1 MITTL
6 YEKLRPFRVIRGALK
21 LIFISIIVIVF
32 FNYFQSNNDEFDGSV
47 MLPYGT
53 KVVAFGDSITYGYKV
68 DRDKTYPGQLA
79 NLLQVEVIN
88 AGKNGELSAQGLRR
102 LPEVLDK
109 YNPQILIICHG
120 GNDILRK
127 KSLYKLKENLINMV
141 KIARKRNIHVVMIGV
156 PTVEL
161 ISLSTAQIYYEV
173 AEELNVPLESD
184 ALEKI
189 LADDSLKVDYV
200 HPNAK
205 GYEIP
210 SNKVANLVTS
220 TFEPSN

>member
-1 MITTL
+1 
-6 YEKLRPFRVIRGALK
+6 
-21 LIFISIIVIVF
+21 
-32 FNYFQSNNDEFDGSV
+32 

-205 GYEIP
+205 GYEIL